1 MTEPNGIT
9 RIALTGKLRS
19 GKSTVERHLTQQHGF
34 NSVAFGDQLKYFAH
48 KIFDDATDDAAYDP
62 FRPGSPQKPRALYQ
76 QFGQLCREIDPD
88 VWIKHAQRT
97 VEYYERLRDTTGIVI
112 SDLRQPNEYEWA
124 KANGFTIVKVVAD
137 DAVRLERA
145 RQAGD
150 KMTEED
156 FVHDT
161 ESYVDGFAADYTV
174 VNDGE
179 LAELQRKV
187 DGIIEDISKGDD

>member
-1 MTEPNGIT
+1 MSNGIT
-9 RIALTGKLRS
+9 KIALTGKMRS
-19 GKSTVERHLTQQHGF
+19 GKTEIERYLTKQHGF
-34 NSVAFGDQLKYFAH
+34 NSVAFGDQLKHFAH
-48 KIFDDATDDAAYDP
+48 KIFDDATDDAGYDP
-62 FRPGSPQKPRALYQ
+62 FRPGSRQKPRTLYQ

-97 VEYYERLRDTTGIVI
+97 VEYYEGLRSTIGIVI

-124 KANGFTIVKVVAD
+124 KANGFTIAKVVAD

-150 KMTEED
+150 IFTEED
-156 FVHDT
+156 FGHET
-161 ESYVDGFAADYTV
+161 EWHVNGFRGDYTI

-187 DGIIEDISKGDD
+187 DDIVTLISKGDD

>member
-1 MTEPNGIT
+1 MSDIT
-9 RIALTGKLRS
+9 KIALTGKMRS
-19 GKSTVERHLTQQHGF
+19 GKTEIERYLTEQHGF
-34 NSVAFGDQLKYFAH
+34 NSVAFGDQLKHFAH
-48 KIFDDATDDAAYDP
+48 KIFDDATDDDCYDP
-62 FRPGSPQKPRALYQ
+62 FRPGTPQKPRALYQ
-76 QFGQLCREIDPD
+76 NFGQLCREIDPD

-150 KMTEED
+150 KMSEED

-161 ESYVDGFAADYTV
+161 ESHVDGFAADYLV
-174 VNDGE
+174 VNDVE
-179 LAELQRKV
+179 LADLQRKV
-187 DGIIEDISKGDD
+187 DDIVTLISKGDD

>member
-1 MTEPNGIT
+1 MSDIT
-9 RIALTGKLRS
+9 KIALTGKMRS
-19 GKSTVERHLTQQHGF
+19 GKTEIERYLTQQHGF

-48 KIFDDATDDAAYDP
+48 KIFDAATDYPGYDP

-97 VEYYERLRDTTGIVI
+97 VEYYEELRSTTGIVVT
-112 SDLRQPNEYEWA
+112 DLRQPNEYEWA
-124 KANGFTIVKVVAD
+124 KVSGFVVVKVVAD

-150 KMTEED
+150 KMAEED

-161 ESYVDGFAADYTV
+161 ESHIDGFAADYTV
-174 VNDGE
+174 VNVGE
-179 LAELQRKV
+179 LAGLWRKV